1 MTSSERTGPRVVQLR
16 AAGTGVLL
24 DVGGPGLPRV
34 LHWGAD
40 LGDLTGVPAAA
51 LLAGSTPAVPR
62 SALDA
67 PMPFS
72 VLPVESDGWSGAP
85 GLAGHRDGSHAHPVL
100 RLTGA
105 VDVQESP
112 AGGTVVADAADP
124 SSGVEVEVR
133 LTLTADG
140 VLEVDAAVTNTGT
153 SRYELAALR
162 PMLPLPAAAAELLD
176 TTGRWCREGSP
187 QRQDLR
193 FGTWAR
199 ASRRGRTGH
208 EGPLLMAAGSNGFG
222 FGRGEVWAV
231 HLAWSG
237 DSEYLV
243 ERLPEGAG
251 PHAATL
257 VAAELLRP
265 GEVRLEPGQTY
276 RTPTALFSWSG
287 DGLDGVAARWH
298 SWQRA
303 RRCHPRS
310 PRPVVL
316 NTWEAVYFDHDLG
329 RLTALADVAAS
340 VGVERFVL
348 DDGWFRGRR
357 DDTAGLGDWYV
368 DTAVWPQGLHP
379 LVEHVRGLGLQVGI
393 WVEPEMV
400 NLDSDLVREHP
411 DWVLAPNAA
420 QLPPSWRNQQVLD
433 LTNQQAWDYLL
444 ARLDAL
450 VAEYRID
457 YLKWDHNRDLHAAGS
472 AAGPAA
478 GGRTDRGPVV
488 HEQTLRLYALLDAL
502 RARHPG
508 LEIESCASGGA
519 RVDLGIL
526 GHTDRVWASDCNDA
540 IERQQIQRWTTQVLA
555 PELVGAHVG
564 PPVSHTTHRLV
575 DLQMRCATALFGH
588 AGLEWDLTTLSP
600 QDLAEVRAW
609 IGGYRELR
617 GLLHSGRV
625 VRADLPGQDALLHGV
640 VAEDSSQAVLAYVRL
655 TSGPAAQPGLV
666 RLPGL
671 DPLRRYDV
679 RVRADLGA
687 PAVVQLAGP
696 GWLAGGVNLPGA
708 VLSEVGLTM
717 PVLAPGAALVLHL
730 IAEHG
735 HGADQLTGS
744 T

>member
-1 MTSSERTGPRVVQLR
+1 MSSTEGAGPRVVQLR

-40 LGDLTGVPAAA
+40 LGDLAGAATGTSDAA
-51 LLAGSTPAVPR
+51 LLAASTLPLPR

-67 PMPFS
+67 PMAFT

-100 RLTGA
+100 RLTGP
-105 VDVQESP
+105 VEVRDGDR
-112 AGGTVVADAADP
+112 AGGRVVARAADP
-124 SSGVEVEVR
+124 RCGVEVQVT
-133 LTLTADG
+133 LTLTAHG
-140 VLEVDAAVTNTGT
+140 VLEVDAAVTNTGAG
-153 SRYELAALR
+153 RYELAALR
-162 PMLPLPAAAAELLD
+162 PTVPLPGAATELLD

-187 QRQDLR
+187 QRQDIR

-208 EGPLLMAAGSNGFG
+208 EGPLLLAAGSNGFG

-237 DSEYLV
+237 DSEYLL

-251 PHAATL
+251 PHAGTL
-257 VAAELLRP
+257 VAAELLRA

-276 RTPTALFSWSG
+276 RAPTALYAWSA
-287 DGLDGVAARWH
+287 DGLDGVGARWH
-298 SWQRA
+298 AWQRA
-303 RRCHPRS
+303 RPTHPRS

-316 NTWEAVYFDHDLG
+316 NTWEAVYFDHDLD

-368 DTAVWPQGLHP
+368 DPGVWPHGLHP
-379 LVEHVRGLGLQVGI
+379 LVDHVRGLGMQVGL

-400 NLDSDLVREHP
+400 NLDSDLVRAHP

-433 LTNQQAWDYLL
+433 LTNQQAWEYLL

-450 VAEYRID
+450 VGEYRID
-457 YLKWDHNRDLHAAGS
+457 FLKWDHNRDLHAAGS
-472 AAGPAA
+472 AAGASA
-478 GGRTDRGPVV
+478 GHGPVV

-502 RARHPG
+502 RARHPD

-540 IERQQIQRWTTQVLA
+540 LERQQIQRWTTQVLA

-564 PPVSHTTHRLV
+564 PPVAHTTHRQV
-575 DLQMRCATALFGH
+575 DLQMRCATALFAH
-588 AGLEWDLTTLSP
+588 AGMEWDLTTLSP
-600 QDLAEVRAW
+600 DELAQVAAW
-609 IGGYRELR
+609 IAAYRELR

-625 VRADLPGQDALLHGV
+625 VRADLAGEDALLHGV
-640 VAEDSSQAVLAYVRL
+640 VAQDGSQAVLAYVRL
-655 TSGPAAQPGLV
+655 ASGPAAQPGLV

-671 DPLRRYDV
+671 DPLRRYEV
-679 RVRADLGA
+679 RVRTDVGA
-687 PAVVQLAGP
+687 PAVVQAEGP
-696 GWLAGGVNLPGA
+696 GWLADGVRLPGA
-708 VLSEVGLTM
+708 VLSQVGLTM

-730 IAEHG
+730 VAEHG
-735 HGADQLTGS
+735 HG
-744 T
+744 